1 MVTEEGVRHRHIA
14 AGIGK
19 VPLECP
25 ALAGPKEGK
34 LVRELEFPNR
44 FRAGHQDSPN
54 GEKSNSRTNELLF
67 GVYLK
72 ADTPESH
79 RYLDN
84 RIA

>member
-1 MVTEEGVRHRHIA
+1 MVTDEGVRYQHTA
-14 AGIGK
+14 AWIVIGK
-19 VPLECP
+19 APLECP

-34 LVRELEFPNR
+34 LVRELEFPNQQSGQS
-44 FRAGHQDSPN
+44 FSGMDLPEVI
-54 GEKSNSRTNELLF
+54 GPV
-67 GVYLK
+67 G